1 MRILA
6 LACLAAVLGG
16 IGSSAA
22 APLDLKERAHV
33 LAPEGQGEGLV
44 LYTFWSVTCPIC
56 HQMKKD
62 MAEVEGID
70 WRMIPV
76 GFSDEGWQ
84 WAVEAVG
91 LDAAGNNLRLAREL
105 EIRGTP
111 TSFIQDGDT
120 LYRIRGGRPASFW
133 EELPARFKQMQRRD
147 RTGTGSWE

>member
-1 MRILA
+1 MRVMTL
-6 LACLAAVLGG
+6 VLLTVAMMGWGG
-16 IGSSAA
+16 GSAA
-22 APLDLKERAHV
+22 APLDLQERAQV
-33 LAPEGQGEGLV
+33 LASEGRGEGLV

-84 WAVEAVG
+84 WSVEAVG
-91 LDAAGNNLRLAREL
+91 FDAAGDNLRLAREL

-133 EELPARFKQMQRRD
+133 EELPARFEKMQSEAR
-147 RTGTGSWE
+147 

>member
-1 MRILA
+1 MGFR
-6 LACLAAVLGG
+6 VLLVLVASLFWAELSH
-16 IGSSAA
+16 SSALEDA
-22 APLDLKERAHV
+22 TYLE
-33 LAPEGQGEGLV
+33 PEEDANGELT

-91 LDAAGNNLRLAREL
+91 LDAAGDNLRLAREL

-133 EELPARFKQMQRRD
+133 EELPDRFEQMQS
-147 RTGTGSWE
+147 GAQ